1 MQFCPI
7 MIILGICTGL
17 LAALL
22 QSVSYLFSRGFV
34 MRKIGSPLELLLV
47 SQVYMCLMALP
58 VFFLARTGDL
68 PPFTSYLAPL
78 ILAVTFMIIAQVAV
92 FHVMRTVQASRIAP
106 MLGFKIVILALVSTF
121 ALGIRVTPSQWLGV
135 AVATGAVLLLN
146 FSGERLNAKSTAA
159 ILMACCSYALS
170 DIFISKLILSLAP
183 LSVLRASIYATSV
196 SYILC
201 GPAALVILCARR
213 RAHILKTGW
222 HFALPYSTFWL
233 VGMFALFTTFGS
245 VGPVLGNILQS
256 SRGIASI
263 LIAIPA
269 AHLGFPR
276 IEPPAPRN
284 VVLQRLIAAV
294 FLVAAVWL
302 YASS

>member
-1 MQFCPI
+1 V
-7 MIILGICTGL
+7 
-17 LAALL
+17 ALL
-22 QSVSYLFSRGFV
+22 N
-34 MRKIGSPLELLLV
+34 
-47 SQVYMCLMALP
+47 C
-58 VFFLARTGDL
+58 
-68 PPFTSYLAPL
+68 
-78 ILAVTFMIIAQVAV
+78 
-92 FHVMRTVQASRIAP
+92 
-106 MLGFKIVILALVSTF
+106 
-121 ALGIRVTPSQWLGV
+121 
-135 AVATGAVLLLN
+135 
-146 FSGERLNAKSTAA
+146 SGERLNAKSTAA
-159 ILMACCSYALS
+159 ILMACCSYTLS
-170 DIFISKLILSLAP
+170 DLFISELILSLAP

-201 GPAALVILCARR
+201 GPTALVILCARR
-213 RAHILKTGW
+213 RAYNLKTSS
-222 HFALPYSTFWL
+222 HFALPYSICWL
-233 VGMFALFTTFGS
+233 LGMYALFTTFGS

-276 IEPPAPRN
+276 IEPTAPRH